1 MKKWNWIKEKIC
13 SFDNQRPSW
22 STNVFSFCRF
32 SINNFYLKHFHERLF
47 SWSLQNMFVTYHMF
61 SVWGSRKLNG
71 LNFDADLLIFRKRME
86 LIPEI
91 FRQQK
96 LKETVEKSNNLS
108 ILAVCKF
115 TFLTTERSKM
125 PSICLTMTS
134 FEITSLSLLTG
145 YLSLMKNFRF
155 VHPVFLDLLKV
166 VSVLK

>member
-1 MKKWNWIKEKIC
+1 M
-13 SFDNQRPSW
+13 
-22 STNVFSFCRF
+22 
-32 SINNFYLKHFHERLF
+32 
-47 SWSLQNMFVTYHMF
+47 
-61 SVWGSRKLNG
+61 NG

-115 TFLTTERSKM
+115 TFLTTGRSKM
-125 PSICLTMTS
+125 SSICLTMTL
-134 FEITSLSLLTG
+134 EITSLSLLTG
-145 YLSLMKNFRF
+145 YLSLLDDFRF
-155 VHPVFLDLLKV
+155 VHPVFPDLLKA